1 MKLSMYDIFR
11 AFSRCLPVI
20 IIIIIIIIII
30 TIIINVL
37 KFGFPCWIP
46 LCTLNYCP
54 DSREY
59 S

>member
-1 MKLSMYDIFR
+1 MRLSMYDIFR

-30 TIIINVL
+30 NML